1 MAAQTVRI
9 DPSGKNPSQL
19 SVIIGALE
27 KGGVIVY
34 PTDTFY
40 GLGASGFHAEAVLK
54 VFRLKRR
61 DAAKPL
67 SLVIPD
73 MTGMLEAVAGSI
85 PDLLEPLAERF
96 WPGPLTLILPASPR
110 LPRELLGDAD
120 RIGVRI
126 PDHAWLRSL
135 LREASFPL
143 TATSANLSGDPE
155 TTDPRTAARSFPEGV
170 DLIVDGGRTAGGLAS
185 TVVDLTAATPRI
197 LREGA
202 VPSDALRAVWE

>member
-9 DPSGKNPSQL
+9 DPSGQDPSQL
-19 SVIIGALE
+19 SFIIGALE

-40 GLGASGFHAEAVLK
+40 GLGASGFRAEAVLK

-61 DAAKPL
+61 NAAKPL

-73 MTGMLEAVAGSI
+73 VTGMLEAVAGSI

-126 PDHAWLRSL
+126 PDHPWLRSL
-135 LREASFPL
+135 LREARFPL

-155 TTDPRTAARSFPEGV
+155 TTDPLTAARSFPEGV

-185 TVVDLTAATPRI
+185 TVVDLTAAPPRI

-202 VPSDALRAVWE
+202 VPSDVLRAVWE